1 MKNSTTSD
9 CRVKKTK
16 RLKKACENCRR
27 RKIKCSGSN
36 PCMNCITS
44 ELKCVRKLH
53 TQNSDEAFFK
63 SPTELKHEVCSLKKS
78 LAELS
83 TNLSSA
89 NTQNL
94 KFSLNR
100 AVSALENINLEYVT
114 ELQHEAI
121 KNYDGGTSIETAMVN
136 NPVLFEFFAA
146 GIGTNVN
153 MSIDKFFGLY
163 SPLVYYSPHGLGYL
177 MTKLLKIRD
186 NIDTRLTLY
195 LILKLLDLGT
205 SLLLDVSKRDSHDFD
220 FSAQLKTILH
230 ILPNGSSSE
239 HFQFQTKKVKTS
251 HDMLEASSK
260 LLEYVQSVF
269 GRLEQNK
276 GSLNLYLNVLD
287 KLASLSCKSFY
298 LSAFATFET
307 ICPETLVEVIEKVYW
322 ILDVNIAGK
331 LIALLCRRL
340 LDLGYGRWEYNY
352 GIGEKLADQNRI
364 TWWRGLWWDRWYALS
379 TGKLPLLSEEMSNCL
394 FPRAV
399 MLLKVDDEMDCL
411 TLAREVDLQD
421 SNLEVSLFFGYIL
434 LTKVISFAF
443 SSVLY
448 NKAFAAYRRDSNGT
462 WKDPSGTLAILK
474 SYYDQI
480 EETFRFS
487 HTKVI
492 SVLELNMEDQRCQQ
506 LGTFIKLTKVT
517 IYQAMCALL
526 KRLQKCS
533 PQTYLSCFDGL
544 IAEITDRSVESSV
557 SALSALLDSDSIQML
572 LQHIRPLVI
581 SLLNI
586 TSQMISQREVPDEDS
601 EKLLG
606 KISVMCRLCERFKDV
621 YDVLGASS
629 GENSFLRKS
638 LLLGT
643 ISSFI
648 FTRMC
653 CQACM
658 GLLRK
663 TKEEFFID
671 LKVINIHILET
682 ARNVMDVKCS
692 VYMDLYRS
700 EQQSYLTECVL
711 KYSELQVDD
720 LKQHAD
726 RFLDNGMGR
735 KDVHFAKPDFF
746 AKLPEN
752 LTDDAQF
759 DLFISSLDS
768 VDLSSMFRNE
778 FSN

>member
-1 MKNSTTSD
+1 MENRTTSD
-9 CRVKKTK
+9 WRVKKTK
-16 RLKKACENCRR
+16 RLKKACDNCRR
-27 RKIKCSGSN
+27 RKIKCSGST
-36 PCMNCITS
+36 PCLNCIAS

-53 TQNSDEAFFK
+53 TQNYDKTFFT
-63 SPTELKHEVCSLKKS
+63 SPTKLKHELCSLKES
-78 LAELS
+78 LEELS
-83 TNLSSA
+83 SNLSSG
-89 NTQNL
+89 NSQNL
-94 KFSLNR
+94 KSSLNG
-100 AVSALENINLEYVT
+100 AVSALEKINLESVT
-114 ELQHEAI
+114 ELRYETI
-121 KNYDGGTSIETAMVN
+121 KNYDGATSIETAMVN
-136 NPVLFEFFAA
+136 NPALFEFFTT
-146 GIGTNVN
+146 GIGSNVN
-153 MSIDKFFGLY
+153 MSINKFFGLY
-163 SPLVYYSPHGLGYL
+163 SPLVNYSPHALGYL

-205 SLLLDVSKRDSHDFD
+205 SLLVDVSKRDRHNFD
-220 FSAQLKTILH
+220 FSAQLKTILS
-230 ILPNGSSSE
+230 ILPNDSSS
-239 HFQFQTKKVKTS
+239 QYSQLQTKKVKTS
-251 HDMLEASSK
+251 HEMLEVSSK

-269 GRLEQNK
+269 DRFEQDE
-276 GSLNLYLNVLD
+276 GSLNSYLNALD
-287 KLASLSCKSFY
+287 KIASLSCKSFY

-307 ICPETLVEVIEKVYW
+307 ICAETLVEVIEKVYW
-322 ILDVNIAGK
+322 VLDVNISGK

-352 GIGEKLADQNRI
+352 GIDENLADQNRI
-364 TWWRGLWWDRWYALS
+364 TWWRSLWWDRWYALS
-379 TGKLPLLSEEMSNCL
+379 TGKLPLLSEEMSNCP

-411 TLAREVDLQD
+411 TLAREVDLQG
-421 SNLEVSLFFGYIL
+421 SSLEVCLFFGYIL

-448 NKAFAAYRRDSNGT
+448 NKAFAAYRLYSNGT
-462 WKDPSGTLAILK
+462 WKDSSGTLAILK

-480 EETFRFS
+480 EEIFRFS
-487 HTKVI
+487 HIKVN
-492 SVLELNMEDQRCQQ
+492 SVLQSNLEDQRCHQ
-506 LGTFIKLTKVT
+506 LGTFFKLTKVS

-526 KRLQKCS
+526 RRLQKCS
-533 PQTYLSCFDGL
+533 PKTHLSSFDGL

-557 SALSALLDSDSIQML
+557 SALSALLDLESMQML
-572 LQHIRPLVI
+572 IQHIRPLVI
-581 SLLNI
+581 FLLNI
-586 TSQMISQREVPDEDS
+586 TSQMVSQREVPDEDS
-601 EKLLG
+601 ERLFG

-621 YDVLGASS
+621 YDVLGARS
-629 GENSFLRKS
+629 GENSFLRKN
-638 LLLGT
+638 LLLAA

-671 LKVINIHILET
+671 LKVINIHIIET

-692 VYMDLYRS
+692 VYMDLFAS
-700 EQQSYLTECVL
+700 ERQSYMTESVL
-711 KYSELQVDD
+711 KYSELQMDD

-726 RFLDNGMGR
+726 RFLDNGMGCN
-735 KDVHFAKPDFF
+735 DCHFPKSDFF
-746 AKLPEN
+746 AKLPEH
-752 LTDDAQF
+752 LTDDTQF

-768 VDLSSMFRNE
+768 IDLSSMFENE